1 MRVYVEHD
9 MTVNHNTNVVTLKG
23 GEIVEGPLA
32 VYLVESNC
40 DVTIE
45 QDDRP
50 AADPAP
56 EQPSQDGEKQA
67 AGTDPN
73 PTPEGGATPDQESH
87 TPGAES
93 PEAGQESTEQPE
105 AVEPAAETGAAE

>member
-9 MTVNHNTNVVTLKG
+9 MTVNHVSNVVTLKA

-50 AADPAP
+50 AATAEPAA
-56 EQPSQDGEKQA
+56 E
-67 AGTDPN
+67 
-73 PTPEGGATPDQESH
+73 TPETPVETGAESH
-87 TPGAES
+87 TPGSGEQAEGETAPD
-93 PEAGQESTEQPE
+93 PEATPADE
-105 AVEPAAETGAAE
+105 APAEPGAAE

>member
-9 MTVNHNTNVVTLKG
+9 MTVNHVSNVVTLKAG
-23 GEIVEGPLA
+23 DVVEGPLA

-50 AADPAP
+50 AGAP
-56 EQPSQDGEKQA
+56 ESAPVE
-67 AGTDPN
+67 TD
-73 PTPEGGATPDQESH
+73 TSAVEESH
-87 TPGAES
+87 TPGGGEPDAEDV
-93 PEAGQESTEQPE
+93 TEP
-105 AVEPAAETGAAE
+105 VPAE

>member
-9 MTVNHNTNVVTLKG
+9 MTVNHVSNVVVLKA

-56 EQPSQDGEKQA
+56 KQQPTQGDEKSPSDPDPAPEDGE
-67 AGTDPN
+67 
-73 PTPEGGATPDQESH
+73 TPDQESH
-87 TPGAES
+87 TPSGES
-93 PEAGQESTEQPE
+93 PEAGPELTEQPE
-105 AVEPAAETGAAE
+105 AVEPAAEPGAAE

>member
-9 MTVNHNTNVVTLKG
+9 MTVNHNTNVVTLKA

-50 AADPAP
+50 ATTPAP
-56 EQPSQDGEKQA
+56 APAETGSA
-67 AGTDPN
+67 AG
-73 PTPEGGATPDQESH
+73 EESH
-87 TPGAES
+87 TPGSGEATAE
-93 PEAGQESTEQPE
+93 P
-105 AVEPAAETGAAE
+105 GAAE

>member
-50 AADPAP
+50 APAP
-56 EQPSQDGEKQA
+56 E
-67 AGTDPN
+67 
-73 PTPEGGATPDQESH
+73 PTPTEQTPAETGAEESH
-87 TPGAES
+87 TPGSGETDS
-93 PEAGQESTEQPE
+93 EPAGTEQ
-105 AVEPAAETGAAE
+105 AEPTAEPGPAE

>member
-50 AADPAP
+50 APAP
-56 EQPSQDGEKQA
+56 EQTPTETGE
-67 AGTDPN
+67 T
-73 PTPEGGATPDQESH
+73 GGEESH
-87 TPGAES
+87 TPGSGE
-93 PEAGQESTEQPE
+93 PDP
-105 AVEPAAETGAAE
+105 EPAGTEPTAEPGPAE

>member
-9 MTVNHNTNVVTLKG
+9 MTVNHNTSVITLKAG
-23 GEIVEGPLA
+23 QVVEGPLA
-32 VYLVESNC
+32 VFLVESDC
-40 DVTIE
+40 AVTIE

-56 EQPSQDGEKQA
+56 EQQPTQGDEKSPSGS
-67 AGTDPN
+67 DPA
-73 PTPEGGATPDQESH
+73 PEGDETPDQESH

-93 PEAGQESTEQPE
+93 PETVPEPTEQPE
-105 AVEPAAETGAAE
+105 ATEPAPETGAAE

>member
-9 MTVNHNTNVVTLKG
+9 MTVNHNTNVVTLKA

-45 QDDRP
+45 SDDRP
-50 AADPAP
+50 APP
-56 EQPSQDGEKQA
+56 VE
-67 AGTDPN
+67 
-73 PTPEGGATPDQESH
+73 ATPVETGTGSGEQSH
-87 TPGAES
+87 TPGS
-93 PEAGQESTEQPE
+93 GEQP
-105 AVEPAAETGAAE
+105 APDPAQSAETAPEVAPPAEPGAAE

>member
-9 MTVNHNTNVVTLKG
+9 MTVNHNTNVVTLKA

-45 QDDRP
+45 SDDRP
-50 AADPAP
+50 AAAADQPPAAP
-56 EQPSQDGEKQA
+56 A
-67 AGTDPN
+67 AG
-73 PTPEGGATPDQESH
+73 ESH
-87 TPGAES
+87 TPGSGE
-93 PEAGQESTEQPE
+93 PEAEQP
-105 AVEPAAETGAAE
+105 AAPGPTE

>member
-9 MTVNHNTNVVTLKG
+9 MTVNHSTNVVTLKA

-50 AADPAP
+50 TAEEAAAPVETGAPA
-56 EQPSQDGEKQA
+56 GE
-67 AGTDPN
+67 
-73 PTPEGGATPDQESH
+73 ESH
-87 TPGAES
+87 TPGRSEPDPEQAE
-93 PEAGQESTEQPE
+93 PTA
-105 AVEPAAETGAAE
+105 EPGAAE

>member
-9 MTVNHNTNVVTLKG
+9 MTVNHNTSVMTLKAG
-23 GEIVEGPLA
+23 QIVEGPLA
-32 VYLVESNC
+32 VFLVESDC

-56 EQPSQDGEKQA
+56 IVEGEQVVTPQTEE
-67 AGTDPN
+67 TVP
-73 PTPEGGATPDQESH
+73 PEGESH
-87 TPGAES
+87 TPGTA
-93 PEAGQESTEQPE
+93 EQPDAEVPAE
-105 AVEPAAETGAAE
+105 APAEAAAEPTAEPSAAE

>member
-50 AADPAP
+50 APAP
-56 EQPSQDGEKQA
+56 EQ
-67 AGTDPN
+67 T
-73 PTPEGGATPDQESH
+73 PTEQTPVETGAEESH
-87 TPGAES
+87 TPGSGE
-93 PEAGQESTEQPE
+93 PDP
-105 AVEPAAETGAAE
+105 EPAGAEQAEQAEPTAEPGPAE